1 MVFITPCFLGRTRP
15 VSWALLTGLVWAVLL
30 GTALRAQ
37 PVIETQPTG
46 ATLYESQSVT
56 LNVVASGTAP
66 LGYQWRMMGTNLPA
80 QVLPSLTLTNVT
92 LGSSALFDVVVT
104 DQAGSVTSAPVL
116 VVVLSRPVPFLGF
129 GAYAAS
135 PSPSIPV
142 VYTAFGGETNV
153 AFSIAYDPQNVASP
167 RFVSALTNL
176 AGTAEIQPGT
186 NGLVGVQVTLA
197 GGSAFPPGPSTL
209 GTVVFDAVA
218 GAGRYGAG
226 IGLTNV
232 PLPLAVGPIG
242 GTNFTPGILPPEPVV
257 RLLDASAT
265 PSLDGQSGLFLHRL
279 EIGNPSRTTN
289 ATVEVRVGGFTNDA
303 AGHLIRVFN
312 ALGTNSLGEWRV
324 FAKNLLPGEAR
335 ALTVEFYVP
344 DLVSIPTPTYAAG
357 ALGTISDPSVS
368 ARTLLVET
376 VRAFTNA
383 AYPNGAILI
392 EFPTEVGR
400 RYYVQ
405 YAPTTEGLVGPA
417 GQRKTAEPAILGT
430 GSRVQWVDYG
440 PPKTDSP
447 PGASNRFYRVIF
459 GR

>member
-1 MVFITPCFLGRTRP
+1 
-15 VSWALLTGLVWAVLL
+15 
-30 GTALRAQ
+30 
-37 PVIETQPTG
+37 
-46 ATLYESQSVT
+46 
-56 LNVVASGTAP
+56 
-66 LGYQWRMMGTNLPA
+66 
-80 QVLPSLTLTNVT
+80 
-92 LGSSALFDVVVT
+92 
-104 DQAGSVTSAPVL
+104 
-116 VVVLSRPVPFLGF
+116 
-129 GAYAAS
+129 
-135 PSPSIPV
+135 
-142 VYTAFGGETNV
+142 
-153 AFSIAYDPQNVASP
+153 
-167 RFVSALTNL
+167 
-176 AGTAEIQPGT
+176 
-186 NGLVGVQVTLA
+186 
-197 GGSAFPPGPSTL
+197 
-209 GTVVFDAVA
+209 
-218 GAGRYGAG
+218 
-226 IGLTNV
+226 
-232 PLPLAVGPIG
+232 
-242 GTNFTPGILPPEPVV
+242 
-257 RLLDASAT
+257 
-265 PSLDGQSGLFLHRL
+265 
-279 EIGNPSRTTN
+279 
-289 ATVEVRVGGFTNDA
+289 
-303 AGHLIRVFN
+303 LIRVFN